1 MDLDIRIRLA
11 TATDA
16 ERIAQLLDRF
26 RRELGREAQAS
37 VPLPV
42 HQDGPQYVLLCEVC
56 GAEPEQAHAVG
67 VASLQ
72 RCHHLV
78 RGNNFLLLTDIYVLE
93 EYRRHGVAT
102 SLLSECIALGRR
114 QGCAALTM
122 IAREVDKPMLAM
134 AARAG
139 FVKHADLLLDLD
151 LER

>member
-93 EYRRHGVAT
+93 EYRRHGVAV
-102 SLLSECIALGRR
+102 
-114 QGCAALTM
+114 AALVCDITAVV
-122 IAREVDKPMLAM
+122 ARRL
-134 AARAG
+134 RATSRRPSRSYA
-139 FVKHADLLLDLD
+139 VMPHPS
-151 LER
+151 RSSVR

>member
-11 TATDA
+11 TAADA
-16 ERIAQLLDRF
+16 ERIAQLLDTF
-26 RRELGREAQAS
+26 RRELGQTAQAS

-42 HQDGPQYVLLCEVC
+42 HQDGPQYVLLCEVS
-56 GAEPEQAHAVG
+56 GANHESHPVG

-78 RGNNFLLLTDIYVLE
+78 RGTNFLLLTDIYVQE
-93 EYRRHGVAT
+93 DYRRHGVAT

-122 IAREVDKPMLAM
+122 IARDHDKPMLAT

-139 FVKHADLLLDLD
+139 FVKHPDLLLDLD
-151 LER
+151 LTV

>member
-11 TATDA
+11 TAADA
-16 ERIAQLLDRF
+16 ERIASLLKTF
-26 RRELGREAQAS
+26 RSELGHTGQSA

-42 HQDGPQYVLLCEVC
+42 NQDGPQYVLLAEV
-56 GAEPEQAHAVG
+56 GDHAVG

-78 RGNNFLLLTDIYVLE
+78 RGTTFLLLTDIYVLG

-102 SLLSECIALGRR
+102 SLLTESIALGRR
-114 QGCAALTM
+114 IGCADFTM
-122 IAREVDKPMLAM
+122 IAREDDKPTLAT

-139 FVKHADLLLDLD
+139 FVKHPDLLLDLT
-151 LER
+151 L